1 MTLLQKVIILAN
13 KLLSRR
19 RDKEIYRKDFDTS
32 AEEYDTAITRKM
44 LGKFTEDILKELEYR
59 RGMRCIDLGCG
70 TGHATEIINSH
81 VGSNGLVIGYDISES
96 MLEIARERLKNSL
109 SAKFFNKDMLLALRE
124 QEADSVDL
132 ITAFWALGY
141 SEPNKVLRE
150 VSRVLV
156 PGGQVAVLVN
166 TQESLCE
173 LQKLVSKILI
183 WHPFVLN
190 YIPPINFPSNIRSF
204 RLMVDKAGLKIKS
217 LREESCEQSFDSGE
231 LLVSWMKTSGPCAGF
246 RGALKENRRDFVFD
260 KIREIVNHSGGIRLT
275 FRFLY
280 FVGTK

>member
-13 KLLSRR
+13 TLLSRR

-44 LGKFTEDILKELEYR
+44 LGKFTEDILQELEFKP
-59 RGMRCIDLGCG
+59 GMHCLDLGCG
-70 TGHATEIINSH
+70 TGHATEIIANH
-81 VGSNGLVIGYDISES
+81 VGSNGQVIGYDISES
-96 MLEIARERLKNSL
+96 MLAIAREKVKNSP
-109 SAKFFNKDMLLALRE
+109 SAKFINKDMLVALRE
-124 QEADSVDL
+124 QESNSIDL

-150 VSRVLV
+150 ITRVLI

-166 TQESLCE
+166 TQESLAE
-173 LQKLVSKILI
+173 LQTLVSKII
-183 WHPFVLN
+183 IRHPFVLK

-204 RLMVDKAGLKIKS
+204 RLMADKADLKIKS

-231 LLVSWMKTSGPCAGF
+231 SLVSWMKTSGPCAGF
-246 RGALKENRRDFVFD
+246 RGALKENRRDFVFN
-260 KIREIVNHSGGIRLT
+260 KIREIVDHNGGLKLT
-275 FRFLY
+275 FRFIY